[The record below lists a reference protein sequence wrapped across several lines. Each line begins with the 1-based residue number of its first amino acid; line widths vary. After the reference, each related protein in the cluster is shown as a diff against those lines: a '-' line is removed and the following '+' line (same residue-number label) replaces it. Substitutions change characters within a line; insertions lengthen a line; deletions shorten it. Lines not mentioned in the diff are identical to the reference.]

1 MARITYTEDSDAR
14 KTAITLQDA
23 CFGAG
28 ALMRIAAM
36 FVRPDAPDSVQN
48 ISDIQLQATPV
59 SAVADTFDIPVPPS
73 EAEVAPPHRYTI
85 VSAVHSD
92 VK

>member
-1 MARITYTEDSDAR
+1 VARITYNENPDAR

-36 FVRPDAPDSVQN
+36 FVRPNAPGAVQD

-59 SAVADTFDIPVPPS
+59 SAVADTVNVPVPLS
-73 EAEVAPPHRYTI
+73 EAEAAPPHRYTI

-92 VK
+92 V

>member
-1 MARITYTEDSDAR
+1 MARITYTENPDAR
-14 KTAITLQDA
+14 KTSITLQDA

-28 ALMRIAAM
+28 ALMRIAAI
-36 FVRPDAPDSVQN
+36 FVRPDAPDFVQD

-59 SAVADTFDIPVPPS
+59 SAVADTVNIPVPPS
-73 EAEVAPPHRYTI
+73 EAEAAPPHRYSI

-92 VK
+92 V